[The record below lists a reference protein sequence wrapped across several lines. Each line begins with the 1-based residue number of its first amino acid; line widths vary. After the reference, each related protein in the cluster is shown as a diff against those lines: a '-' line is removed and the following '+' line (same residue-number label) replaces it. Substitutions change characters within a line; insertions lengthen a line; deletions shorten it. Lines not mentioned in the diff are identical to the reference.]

1 MPTRTLLPATIA
13 ALLCISLP
21 AGGQDHA
28 PDGARKTGTVA
39 PTSVRVSFEEW
50 TVPTPRS
57 FPHDPLAAADGA
69 IWYTGQM
76 ASTLGRLD
84 PKTGAFKEYRTTTP
98 DWVHMDWLP
107 IRMETSGSRR
117 AFKGIS
123 ASLIPRRGRSSNITC
138 RILRPA
144 TRIRPFLTGRGSSGS
159 PCKER
164 TWSEDWCRKRVR

>member
-1 MPTRTLLPATIA
+1 MPIRSPLPAAIA

-21 AGGQDHA
+21 AGGQDHT
-28 PDGARKTGTVA
+28 PDRARKTGTVA

-84 PKTGAFKEYRTTTP
+84 PKTGAFKEYRTKTP
-98 DWVHMDWLP
+98 DSGPHGLAADKDGNIWFTASFQGYIGKLDPKTGTITEYHLP
-107 IRMETSGSRR
+107 DS
-117 AFKGIS
+117 
-123 ASLIPRRGRSSNITC
+123 
-138 RILRPA
+138 A
-144 TRIRPFLTGRGSSGS
+144 TRIRLFLTGRGSSGS